1 MYLNADTLIYVS
13 KLLTALGVITA
24 AALSIIKVY
33 LNYKKQKAEIEK
45 LSLENAKQNEELTL
59 VCFGLSACLDGLIQL
74 GCNHTVTTA
83 KDKLDK
89 YINNSAHNR
98 FRS

>member
-1 MYLNADTLIYVS
+1 MYLTADTLIYIS
-13 KLLTALGVITA
+13 KILTASGVILA
-24 AALSIIKVY
+24 AFFSIVKVY
-33 LNYKKQKAEIEK
+33 TNYKKQQKEIENLKAE
-45 LSLENAKQNEELTL
+45 NTKQNEELTL

-89 YINNSAHNR
+89 YINNMAHKQI
-98 FRS
+98 